1 MSTRLIAIG
10 ICTFRRAAL
19 AKTLASIE
27 RQIRPE
33 NTALLIIVADNDDI
47 PSARQRVR
55 DFAAGSAH
63 EVEYVHAPARN
74 ISIARNAILD
84 AAARAGA
91 VRLAMI
97 DDDEIAAP
105 DWLARLDA
113 AMTQDGADA
122 AIGPVRAVYAKD
134 APRWMQAAQVH
145 DTWPET
151 GDDGRPLAGHSCNVM
166 IDCTAQPFA
175 GLRFD
180 PARGQSGGEDTA
192 WFEAAR
198 RAGARLTFA
207 GDAWV
212 SEDVPDAR
220 ATLRWL
226 AKRRYRMGQ
235 THASLHYA
243 ELPVRDRWRQFAAS
257 LAKVAWCMAA
267 AAVQLPYARA
277 RNGNIVRAAL
287 HVGVMS
293 TLLGLRQVRIYGAP
307 APRRTGGAPQITRT
321 MSKGADR
328 NE

>member
-1 MSTRLIAIG
+1 MNTRVIAIG
-10 ICTFRRAAL
+10 ICTFRRPAL

-27 RQIRPE
+27 RQKLPE
-33 NTALLIIVADNDDI
+33 DTALLIIVADNDDT

-55 DFAAGSAH
+55 DFVAASAH
-63 EVEYVHAPARN
+63 EVTYVHAPARN
-74 ISIARNAILD
+74 ISVARNAILD

-105 DWLARLDA
+105 DWIEQLDA
-113 AMTQDGADA
+113 SITQDGADA
-122 AIGPVRAVYAKD
+122 AIGPVRAIYGKD
-134 APRWMQAAQVH
+134 APRWMRAARMH

-151 GDDGRPLAGHSCNVM
+151 GDDGQPIAGHSCNVM
-166 IDCTAQPFA
+166 IDCTARPFA

-198 RAGARLTFA
+198 RAGARLSFA
-207 GDAWV
+207 NDAWV
-212 SEDVPDAR
+212 TEDVPNTR

-235 THASLHYA
+235 THAGLHYTD
-243 ELPVRDRWRQFAAS
+243 LPARDRWRQFAVT
-257 LAKVAWCMAA
+257 LAKVSWCMAA
-267 AAVQLPYARA
+267 AAVQFPAATA
-277 RNGNIVRAAL
+277 RNGNVVRAAL
-287 HVGVMS
+287 HVGAMS
-293 TLLGLRQVRIYGAP
+293 TLLGLRQVRIYGDP
-307 APRRTGGAPQITRT
+307 GPRRTGDAPQISGTL
-321 MSKGADR
+321 SKGADR